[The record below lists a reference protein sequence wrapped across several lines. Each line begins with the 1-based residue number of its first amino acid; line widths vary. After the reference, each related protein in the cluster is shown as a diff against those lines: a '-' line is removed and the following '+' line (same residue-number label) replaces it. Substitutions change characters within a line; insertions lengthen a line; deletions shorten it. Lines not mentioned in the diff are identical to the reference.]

1 LDVNVDVAM
10 VWWLIPSTK
19 VGFDQG
25 RIYCFSLLGRKR
37 KKKPCRRKWQYKS
50 WCRQHWWHQSSPSNT
65 LLCILLLDCLDPA
78 LHCNSR
84 RQSYVVNRQ

>member
-37 KKKPCRRKWQYKS
+37 KKKPCRRK
-50 WCRQHWWHQSSPSNT
+50 
-65 LLCILLLDCLDPA
+65 
-78 LHCNSR
+78 
-84 RQSYVVNRQ
+84 